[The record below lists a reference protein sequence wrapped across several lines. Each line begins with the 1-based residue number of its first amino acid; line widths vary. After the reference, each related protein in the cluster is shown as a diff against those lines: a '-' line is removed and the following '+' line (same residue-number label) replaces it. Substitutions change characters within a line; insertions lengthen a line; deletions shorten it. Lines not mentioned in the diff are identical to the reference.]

1 MTASVTIVIP
11 TYNRAEL
18 LRKAIDTSIAQT
30 YPCEI
35 IVVNHGSTDHTDQ
48 VADSYGDRIRYI
60 KSETDYGPHFCW
72 LDGIIRATGD
82 YVHLQFD
89 DDWLEPA
96 YIETLIALMQPDVG
110 FAFSTVKV
118 VNTETGQED
127 YLFKSKRRL
136 PNSGIFPVKNIEKYV
151 LKRLISPAA
160 AIYRKQDL
168 IDAIYQG
175 NLPLKNAHYHGVG
188 PDAFATLLCLL
199 RYPKFGYSQE
209 PLACFRDHANSITTN
224 ARSDETKKQQL
235 KAAYQDVKNFY
246 KELKWLQRIRRM
258 QQFFKK

>member
-1 MTASVTIVIP
+1 MIASVTIVIP

-18 LRKAIDTSIAQT
+18 LLKAIDTCIAQT
-30 YPCEI
+30 HPCEI

-48 VADSYGDRIRYI
+48 VAASYGDRIRYI
-60 KSETDYGPHFCW
+60 KSETDHGPHFCW
-72 LDGIIRATGD
+72 LDGIVRATGD

-89 DDWLEPA
+89 DDWLEPT
-96 YIETLIALMQPDVG
+96 YIETLIAFMQPEVG
-110 FAFSTVKV
+110 FAFSVAKV
-118 VNTETGQED
+118 VNTETGKED
-127 YLFKSKRRL
+127 YLFKNRKGLSH
-136 PNSGIFPVKNIEKYV
+136 SGIFPIELIEKYV

-175 NLPLKNAHYHGVG
+175 NLPLGNAHYHGVG
-188 PDAFATLLCLL
+188 PDAFASLLCLL

-209 PLACFRDHANSITTN
+209 PLACFRDHADSITTSSR
-224 ARSDETKKQQL
+224 ADENKKLQL

-246 KELKWLQRIRRM
+246 RELKWLQRIRRI
-258 QQFFKK
+258 KKFLRR